1 MYWQVYLH
9 KTAIAAEKMLA
20 NTLQRAKELA
30 NNGVELFASPALHYF
45 LYHSVTKQMFEQDEN
60 ALTHFAN
67 LDDND
72 IWTALKVWTK
82 HPDTIL
88 SLLSSALLNRNIFKI
103 EIETKPFPVE
113 YVEEKQRKFADK
125 YAVSLS
131 EALYLIPSDEI
142 STNMYNEA
150 DDSIDILFKDGT
162 TKDIAEASDMLNIQ
176 LLSKKIRKY
185 YCCFLRD

>member
-1 MYWQVYLH
+1 VFLNNPQVL
-9 KTAIAAEKMLA
+9 E
-20 NTLQRAKELA
+20 
-30 NNGVELFASPALHYF
+30 
-45 LYHSVTKQMFEQDEN
+45 
-60 ALTHFAN
+60 HFTD

-103 EIETKPFPVE
+103 EIETKSFPVE
-113 YVEEKQRKFADK
+113 YLEEKQQRYAGK
-125 YAVSLS
+125 YAVSLL
-131 EALYLIPSDEI
+131 EALYLISSDEI

-150 DDSIDILFKDGT
+150 DDSIDILFKDGS

-176 LLSKKIRKY
+176 LLSKKIKKY